1 MERPIQSVE
10 MVSDGI
16 LVRFSDGLLTYYPHS
31 FLRDHSGSGPNQ
43 IFLEASTG
51 SVPYPG
57 SVGSDR
63 VEPIN

>member
-31 FLRDHSGSGPNQ
+31 FLRDHSGCGPNQ
-43 IFLEASTG
+43 IFLEAN
-51 SVPYPG
+51 
-57 SVGSDR
+57 SDAMSYSALMGAESAQR
-63 VEPIN
+63 LN